1 MAMHEINGENII
13 FKGKNIT
20 FNSKNITFNS
30 KNVIKIA
37 AKMCTLA
44 LAAKS

>member
-1 MAMHEINGENII
+1 MAMHEINRENII

-20 FNSKNITFNS
+20 FNN

-44 LAAKS
+44 AKS